1 MNEQPH
7 WAEEGCQFSGLSGP
21 ELRFNRHWRELID
34 RAGGQAR
41 VVNRIGWTKSTVSR
55 DYRGEIPPSDERL
68 SQLCGY
74 LKLSRQEHGE
84 ILRLLEQARLA
95 RQARKAQPVVESEP
109 SLATAVSGLTPEK
122 EPPAPGAATADLV
135 SQGNPRRADRA
146 RHRSRERGKVAALV
160 GGGVLAGVLLAAAA
174 LLLPDLWQGRAPLPA
189 GVPVA
194 QGSFRGMGI
203 KTVAV
208 AKSSL
213 TPALADALGHG
224 RMAGVGTVDGYVF
237 RNMDGP
243 DLCLTAAGAGSA
255 AGQDGDRVEVATCDG
270 AASQVWIPEQ
280 WEAGGTR
287 FTWLVNDRY
296 QSKCLN
302 ARNRGGLRNGQR
314 TMLWDCY
321 QSPNEYWDFGDWHA
335 NVKTGTRSYPIFVES
350 GRFCLDA
357 DKYDFRNGT
366 YVNIWGQY
374 ATAVNQFWS

>member
-1 MNEQPH
+1 MTEQPPR
-7 WAEEGCQFSGLSGP
+7 AEEGCQLSGLSEP
-21 ELRFNRHWRELID
+21 ELRFNQRWRELID

-68 SQLCGY
+68 RQLCGY
-74 LKLSRQEHGE
+74 LKLSRPEHGQM
-84 ILRLLEQARLA
+84 LRLLEQARLA
-95 RQARKAQPVVESEP
+95 RQARKAQPAVEKEP
-109 SLATAVSGLTPEK
+109 SLATAVSGLSPRED
-122 EPPAPGAATADLV
+122 PPASGTATADLV
-135 SQGNPRRADRA
+135 SQENPHRVDRA
-146 RHRSRERGKVAALV
+146 WPRSRERGKVAALA
-160 GGGVLAGVLLAAAA
+160 GAGVLAGALLAAAA
-174 LLLPDLWQGRAPLPA
+174 LLLPDRWQGTAPPSA
-189 GVPVA
+189 EVPVA
-194 QGSFRGMGI
+194 QGSFHGMGI

-213 TPALADALGHG
+213 TPALAGALGHG
-224 RMAGVGTVDGYVF
+224 RTAGAGAVDGYVF

-243 DLCLTAAGAGSA
+243 ALCLTAVGTGSA

-280 WEAGGTR
+280 WDVGGAR

-321 QSPNEYWDFGDWHA
+321 QSRNEYWDFGDWYT
-335 NVKTGTRSYPIFVES
+335 NVKTGKRSYPIFVES
-350 GRFCLDA
+350 ARFCLDA